1 MTRIDGDLYSA
12 EDRFVVRIQLINTR
26 PIPWDRFSHLK
37 VWREPEDETMG
48 SVFLYNCFGRINAD
62 PLRCGTVWSVNR
74 FQETDKFVVRD
85 RFLESIQLVPIRR
98 LRERRQ
104 ALGERGDRSENDR
117 EGRSC
122 EKP

>member
-1 MTRIDGDLYSA
+1 MTWIDGDLYSA

-26 PIPWDRFSHLK
+26 PIPLDRFSHLK
-37 VWREPEDETMG
+37 VWREPEDEMMG
-48 SVFLYNCFGRINAD
+48 SVFLYNCFGRVNAD

-98 LRERRQ
+98 LRER
-104 ALGERGDRSENDR
+104 G
-117 EGRSC
+117 
-122 EKP
+122 